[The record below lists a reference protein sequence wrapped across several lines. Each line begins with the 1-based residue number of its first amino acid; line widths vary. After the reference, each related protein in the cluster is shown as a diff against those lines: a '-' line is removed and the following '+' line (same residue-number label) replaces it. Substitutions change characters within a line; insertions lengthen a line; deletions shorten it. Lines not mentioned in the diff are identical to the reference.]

1 MRAMTDDDK
10 PAEITLGN
18 LRGAL
23 EPFRC
28 GQSRC
33 GQRMGSFHRTPFH
46 ENLGKIAATARESL
60 PLDASSQ
67 REIEASLSRFKTD
80 FRKLAAVLQPA
91 QSNAVA
97 RLIADAAF
105 IMSFGTPES
114 LAELRKAIGK
124 QIAGAK
130 GSPKTDA
137 INAALSALGKDAL
150 GKLILNHIKE
160 QQGLEVVPSPSMI
173 SKCRRTLINK

>member
-1 MRAMTDDDK
+1 MHAMTDDDK

-46 ENLGKIAATARESL
+46 GHLGKIAAAARES
-60 PLDASSQ
+60 LDASSQ

-114 LAELRKAIGK
+114 LAQLRKAIGK

-130 GSPKTDA
+130 GSPLTDA
-137 INAALSALGKDAL
+137 INVAFAALGKDAS
-150 GKLILNHIKE
+150 GKLILKHIEE
-160 QQGLEVVPSPSMI
+160 QQGLGAVPSPSLI
-173 SKCRRTLINK
+173 SKCRTLINK